1 MPERRR
7 KGSMLRHFLYKKI
20 KILQKIVIHIIQYKL
35 LIKNKNLVTKSFIF
49 VDSVD

>member
-1 MPERRR
+1 M
-7 KGSMLRHFLYKKI
+7 YKFAIFIIIVYKRI
-20 KILQKIVIHIIQYKL
+20 KRLQKRVIHSIQYKL